1 MSEEANETGAAPS
14 EAPEP
19 SVPAAVEHD
28 KSAAGTGDFT
38 TEVDPTFIPDESG
51 ETPEEKR
58 AREHPEA
65 TGS

>member
-1 MSEEANETGAAPS
+1 MSEEPS
-14 EAPEP
+14 EAEQTP
-19 SVPAAVEHD
+19 SNASESKVPAGVEHD
-28 KSAAGTGDFT
+28 NDAAGTGDFT
-38 TEVDPTFIPDESG
+38 TELDPTFIPDESA

>member
-1 MSEEANETGAAPS
+1 MSEEPNEPDK
-14 EAPEP
+14 
-19 SVPAAVEHD
+19 VPAGVGND
-28 KSAAGTGDFT
+28 DSTPGTSDLG
-38 TEVDPTFIPDESG
+38 TELDPTFIPDESD

>member
-1 MSEEANETGAAPS
+1 MSEEPS
-14 EAPEP
+14 EAEQTP
-19 SVPAAVEHD
+19 SKASEREVPAAVGND
-28 KSAAGTGDFT
+28 NDASGTGDFT
-38 TEVDPTFIPDESG
+38 TELDPAFIPDESG